1 MKSHD
6 QETKILFAI
15 VGIAVGLYGVFMFV
29 QKIYHHIVGA
39 DPRGTGLM
47 FIMIVI
53 LFCWL
58 YILSSGLESFERKLK
73 QLGEYFEGVREKFDL
88 PFDVQGTPFQM
99 QVWNQLSK
107 IPYGETCSYRDIAR
121 KIKNA
126 KAVRAVGT
134 ANGRNPLSI
143 IVPCHRVIASNGSL
157 GGYAGGVKLKTK
169 LLSFEKNRA

>member
-6 QETKILFAI
+6 QETKVLFAI

-73 QLGEYFEGVREKFDL
+73 QYFGEQIAEFEKRLAEREREISWMKQSESHTKDERAQL
-88 PFDVQGTPFQM
+88 RRWIDA
-99 QVWNQLSK
+99 LSK
-107 IPYGETCSYRDIAR
+107 D
-121 KIKNA
+121 
-126 KAVRAVGT
+126 VRT
-134 ANGRNPLSI
+134 LKDCHKKLSNPPSATIEEAILEITTEVS
-143 IVPCHRVIASNGSL
+143 
-157 GGYAGGVKLKTK
+157 
-169 LLSFEKNRA
+169 E